1 MNDIDVV
8 KAGRFDELEK
18 RYRVIDEAD
27 QAPIA
32 KLGLY
37 ATTAMQH
44 LKEHE
49 QTFQEL
55 RNHGF
60 LCTDIISR
68 GGEWYERA
76 AARIS
81 ATLDEAV
88 KSRTIRTVDTLRIG
102 SIFLDAILSL
112 MARRTGA
119 ASQETIENDV
129 RVLMDLYLFGLSSNH

>member
-1 MNDIDVV
+1 MNDIDVLQT
-8 KAGRFDELEK
+8 GRFDELEE
-18 RYRVIDEAD
+18 RYRTIDEAD

-44 LKEHE
+44 LSEHE
-49 QTFQEL
+49 QAFQGL

-68 GGEWYERA
+68 DGQWYERA

-88 KSRTIRTVDTLRIG
+88 KSGEIRTVDTLLIG
-102 SIFLDAILSL
+102 PMFLDAVLSL

-129 RVLMDLYLFGLSSNH
+129 RVLIDLYLFGLSSNH